1 MSIRNGLTALAA
13 FAFAVPVLAAEP
25 HAIPFKIVSEGPA
38 SQSRAVQ
45 LVVHSQRVGRDF
57 QIQITAPHTPPI
69 LPGQTA
75 PAIYVLDGG
84 YDLAGPTGWLLGGA
98 GSMAPAYIITIDYPP
113 GSPSTRRRDMLFGPA
128 SRFDGTV
135 AEGGGGAAFR
145 AFLLEE
151 LKPLMEAR
159 YPLDPKAAILFGHSL
174 SGIFTANM
182 LADRPEAFSGYLI
195 ASPSVWADPSVIDRL
210 QTVAARSPGRKVFV
224 AWGASEDPDML
235 DGGQKV
241 SAALAS
247 DPGRLT
253 LKTRAFE
260 GEQHISYYPLVMSAA
275 LPFLLPRAAPM
286 KRPSPITLTRA
297 QTQRY
302 FGTYSLSDGRKVTI
316 GEDEDGMLLEV
327 QGADPA
333 NIHAEA
339 LDQFYVH
346 GVDARITF
354 EAGPGPPAALS
365 FYVNGTEA
373 RAVRSQASGRP

>member
-1 MSIRNGLTALAA
+1 MVLVHALALTLLLTLA
-13 FAFAVPVLAAEP
+13 FPTFATEP
-25 HAIPFKIVSEGPA
+25 LKIVSEGPA

-45 LVVHSQRVGRDF
+45 LIVRSEHVGREF
-57 QIQITAPHTPPI
+57 QIQITEPHTPPI

-98 GSMAPAYIITIDYPP
+98 GTMAPAYIITIDYPP
-113 GSPSTRRRDMLFGPA
+113 DSPSTRRRDMLFGPA

-135 AEGGGGAAFR
+135 AEGGGGEAFR

-159 YPLDPKAAILFGHSL
+159 YPLDPKAAVLFGHSL

-182 LADRPEAFSGYLI
+182 LAERPEAFSGYLI
-195 ASPSVWADPSVIDRL
+195 ASPSVWADPGVIERL
-210 QTVAARSPGRKVFV
+210 KTAPPRAPGRRVFV
-224 AWGASEDPDML
+224 AWGAAEDADMV

-241 SAALAS
+241 AAALSGA
-247 DPGRLT
+247 PELLA
-253 LKTRAFE
+253 LKSRAFE

-275 LPFLLPRAAPM
+275 LPFLLPRVAPI
-286 KRPSPITLTRA
+286 KRPAPIVLTRA

-316 GEDEDGMLLEV
+316 SEDEDGLLLEID
-327 QGADPA
+327 GAEAA

-339 LDQFYVH
+339 LDRFFIR
-346 GVDARITF
+346 GVDAQINFEPGAAPPRWIRI
-354 EAGPGPPAALS
+354 
-365 FYVNGTEA
+365 YVNGIEA
-373 RAVRSQASGRP
+373 RALRN